1 MVSSSNDSS
10 GSMSYKA
17 SGERIIGFRVPVE
30 LWQRWRQLDWYQKRV
45 IHTIV
50 LAVLDRGISQV
61 NQFFSI
67 NNINI
72 NIGNINVK
80 IESNKQLSYKTK
92 LSIARKKLTQLQEM
106 VERYMRVSKYIDE
119 RARLQKIYVQLQEIL
134 EITR

>member
-1 MVSSSNDSS
+1 MSSSNDSS

>member
-1 MVSSSNDSS
+1 VSSSNDSS